1 MQAKTTKILDV
12 RLSDVCISTSAAP
25 TYLPAHY
32 FKNEDNHGNSREF
45 NLIDGG
51 VCANN
56 PALVATGQ
64 VTKQIFHEDPD
75 FCFIKPMDIHR
86 LLLISLGTGCAKVQQ
101 NYNAQRAAKWGVFN
115 WLFGGG
121 SNPLFD
127 VFSHASSDMV
137 DLHISEVFQALH
149 SEENYLRIQVINYI
163 KKFIYKPFFFL

>member
-1 MQAKTTKILDV
+1 MQAKTTKIQDV

-56 PALVATGQ
+56 PALVAIGQ

-121 SNPLFD
+121 SNPLID

-149 SEENYLRIQVINYI
+149 SEENYLRIEVINYI
-163 KKFIYKPFFFL
+163 KKNLFFSLKN

>member
-1 MQAKTTKILDV
+1 
-12 RLSDVCISTSAAP
+12 
-25 TYLPAHY
+25 
-32 FKNEDNHGNSREF
+32 
-45 NLIDGG
+45 
-51 VCANN
+51 
-56 PALVATGQ
+56 
-64 VTKQIFHEDPD
+64 
-75 FCFIKPMDIHR
+75 MDIHR

-101 NYNAQRAAKWGVFN
+101 NYNAQSAAKWGVFN

-121 SNPLFD
+121 SNPLID